1 MNNKQLKSSHFLL
14 KFFILSSPILEN
26 ENILKFQNQFV
37 LSAKN
42 TFPDLVADNPLTIFS
57 CKCPYHIVFRSN
69 SQRAKAGQQYANNL
83 YYECHSPQKII
94 HSFFIFKLLSE
105 MNGENFM
112 NFSFFP
118 PQGFPFLNLILFFF
132 SETPE
137 SSFSP
142 LIYPYPV
149 FFLIIYLFIYLHASP
164 CVFSLFSL

>member
-118 PQGFPFLNLILFFF
+118 PSGLPI
-132 SETPE
+132 SE
-137 SSFSP
+137 SNS
-142 LIYPYPV
+142 
-149 FFLIIYLFIYLHASP
+149 FFLF
-164 CVFSLFSL
+164 